1 MQPTTGRL
9 ASALLAIASFLP
21 GQQVRLDSGE
31 TIDGSIDSVLGSK
44 AKVRTTDGKVRQID
58 VRTIAFERKSD
69 GTESRHAATL
79 ATGEISPPAH
89 ALLARMAAGE
99 ALAPPEVWRLT
110 EQCTASMIVELTE
123 LAQKPKTRA
132 MALAALARSA
142 TKEGVRA
149 AVDVATKDGTGH
161 AWREVAPHLLAN
173 TGVAALASAEAIT
186 DVEKALA
193 HKDRPTRFA
202 VAWIATKLGCTA
214 ALPVLTTFLQD
225 SDHHLRESAAT
236 CLAEAGDAG
245 GAKLLLTMV
254 KREKS
259 PAMDANRTADAET
272 KALVARGALAERVR
286 TCELLGRLR
295 FKDAVSVLTALQKHA
310 DPALATAA
318 RYALAAMRTE
328 PAAK

>member
-1 MQPTTGRL
+1 MKPTTGRL
-9 ASALLAIASFLP
+9 AFALLALAGVLP
-21 GQQVRLDSGE
+21 GQHVRLDSGE
-31 TIDGSIDSVLGSK
+31 TIDGSIDAVLGCK

-58 VRTIAFERKSD
+58 VRTIAFTRKSD
-69 GTESRHAATL
+69 GVETLHAATL
-79 ATGEISPPAH
+79 ATGEISPPAR

-99 ALAPPEVWRLT
+99 VLAPPEVWQLT
-110 EQCTASMIVELTE
+110 EQCPASMVAELTG
-123 LAQKPKTRA
+123 LTTKPKTRA

-142 TKEGVRA
+142 TKEGVRV
-149 AVDVATKDGTGH
+149 AVDVATKDGTGQ

-173 TGVAALASAEAIT
+173 AGVAALADAEAIT
-186 DVEKALA
+186 DVEKALT

-202 VAWIATKLGCTA
+202 VAWIATKLGSTA

-225 SDHHLRESAAT
+225 PDHHLRESAAT

-245 GAKLLLTMV
+245 GAKLLLTMA

-259 PAMDANRTADAET
+259 PAMDANRAADAET
-272 KALVARGALAERVR
+272 RAFVARGAVAERVR
-286 TCELLGRLR
+286 ACELLGRLR
-295 FKDAVSVLTALQKHA
+295 AKDAVPVLTMLQKHG

-318 RYALAAMRTE
+318 RDALAAIRSE